1 MAKFMNKEK
10 QELVQKYKLVSEMK
24 EFIDPREYTEL
35 IIMIVEALALLE
47 IKQEE
52 SPNICN

>member
-1 MAKFMNKEK
+1 MNKEK
-10 QELVQKYKLVSEMK
+10 LELVQKYKLVSEMK
-24 EFIDPREYTEL
+24 EFIDPQEYTEL